1 MTTKCYRFVTVV
13 YFFRYFCNFSIS
25 SVPFP
30 VNKIAQKDRHRKTTL
45 VLISF
50 QKLNGD
56 SHTPQ

>member
-1 MTTKCYRFVTVV
+1 MSVKCYHFVTVLS
-13 YFFRYFCNFSIS
+13 FFRYFCDFLLS
-25 SVPFP
+25 SVSFP
-30 VNKIAQKDRHRKTTL
+30 VHKVAQKDRHRKATL